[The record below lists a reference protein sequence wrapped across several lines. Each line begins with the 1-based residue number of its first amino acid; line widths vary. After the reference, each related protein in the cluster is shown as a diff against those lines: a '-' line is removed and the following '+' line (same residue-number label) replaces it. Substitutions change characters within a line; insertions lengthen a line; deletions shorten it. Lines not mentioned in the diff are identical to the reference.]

1 MVAMTARKAATAE
14 AGLTVTQAD
23 TISKGIFV

>member
-1 MVAMTARKAATAE
+1 MVAMTAHKAATAE

-23 TISKGIFV
+23 AESKEIFV